1 MFLVIIK
8 TARASMRSVSSP
20 GFFFLLFLAAF
31 SFANFASGA
40 TLLQDEVKALED
52 IAKTLGKK
60 DWDFN
65 VDPCSGQRNWTSAV
79 QVKGSENNVTCDCT
93 FANGTVCHVTNI
105 LLKSQNLPGTLPR
118 DLFRLPFLQEIDLTR
133 NYLNGTIPKEWGST
147 KLAIISLLGNRLTGS
162 IPIEIANISTLQ
174 SLVLEG
180 NQLSGNLPPE
190 LGNLTQIQR
199 LLLSS
204 NNFIGE
210 LPVTLVKLTT
220 LQDIR
225 IGDNQ
230 FSGKIPNF
238 IQSLTSL
245 QKLVIQGS
253 GLSGPIPS
261 GISFLEN
268 LTDLRISDLNGSE
281 HSLFPQLNQMKNLK
295 YLILRNCN
303 INGTLPPYLGN
314 MTTLKNLDLS
324 FNKLT
329 GPIPSTYDA
338 LRKVDYMNL
347 FASSMTHNDSGTVA
361 CLGSSVCQETLY
373 SLHINCG
380 GKIVTD
386 NGSTYDDDSD
396 TGGPARF
403 HRSGTKNWAYINTGN
418 FMDNDAGA
426 YYIVQNKTLL
436 SMDNVDLYMDAR
448 VSPISLTYYGFC
460 LGNGNYT
467 VNLHFAEIM
476 FIDDQTFNSLGRRV
490 FDIYIQ
496 GALVKKDFDI
506 VEEAGGIGK
515 AVITSF
521 TAVVTSNTLEIRLY
535 WAGKGTTSLPFRSVY
550 GPLISAISV
559 EPDFTPPSKNKSSIS
574 VGVVVGVVAAG
585 AVVIIL
591 VLGILW
597 WKGCFGKK
605 SSLERELQ
613 GLDLRTGLFTL
624 RQIKAAT
631 NNFDVANKIGEGGF
645 GPVYKGCFSD
655 GTLIA
660 VKQLSSKSR
669 QGNREFLNEI
679 GMISAL
685 QHPHLVKL
693 YGCCVEGDQ
702 LLLVYEY
709 MENNSL
715 ARALFGAEE
724 HQIKLD
730 WTTRYKICVGIA
742 RGLAYLHEE
751 SRLKIVHRDIKATNV
766 LLDQD
771 LNPKI
776 SDFGLAKLDE
786 EDNTH
791 ISTRI
796 AGTFGYMAPE
806 YAMHGYLTDK
816 ADVYSFGIVAL
827 EIING
832 RSNTIHRQKEESFSV
847 LEWAHLLREKGDIM
861 DLVDRRL
868 GLEFNKEEALV
879 MIKVALLCTNVTAA
893 LRPTMSSVVSM
904 LEGKIVVDEEF
915 SGETT
920 EVLDEKKMEKMRLYY
935 QELSNSKEEP
945 WTASSTSVADL
956 YPEIAK
962 TLGKENW
969 DFSVNPCYSW
979 NLSKDNMVSCNC
991 DISNDSFCHVMKI
1004 ALKSQNLRGNLPP
1017 QLIELP
1023 YLQEIELSRNYLSG
1037 TIPRQWGSSNL
1048 QKISLLG
1055 NRITGPIPKEL
1066 GKLTNLTR
1074 LILEFNQLSGK
1085 LPSELGNLVLIKQ
1098 LHLSSNNFTGPLP
1111 ATLARLTTMDE
1122 FRINDNQ
1129 FSGNIPDFIGSWK
1142 SLDQL
1147 HMQGSGLSGPIP
1159 SGISLLNLT
1168 DLRISDLNGPDSTF
1182 PRLENM
1188 TYLKYLIL
1196 RSCNINDT
1204 FPQYLVRLS
1213 RLQILD
1219 LSYNKLNGPVPKNLQ
1234 EVALASYIYLT
1245 GNFLTGLVPEW
1256 TSANNK
1262 NLDLS
1267 YNNFSVEDRES
1278 KICYQKT
1285 AGPVSCEN
1293 STRTCTKNVQSL
1305 YINCGG
1311 KQVVVGGITYDEDMD
1326 SAGPA
1331 VYKQS
1336 RNNWAF
1342 SNTGQFMDNNT
1353 LAIQGKL
1360 PAYTTENET
1369 RLYMTDAELYK
1380 NARISP
1386 MSLTYYGF
1394 CLENGD
1400 YTVKLHF
1407 AEIMFTA
1414 DSTYSC
1420 LGRRLFDVYIQGRR
1434 VLKDFNIA
1442 NEAQGVGKELIKEF
1456 PAHVS
1461 TNDLEIRFYWAG
1473 KGTTNIPYK
1482 SVYGPLIS
1490 AISVKY
1496 AQYDSTGDMSAGVIV
1511 AIVAALVIV
1520 VILIVLGILWWM
1532 GFIGDCC
1539 WNASVEGLLST
1550 SNFLPHFGRKKHLLM
1565 KELRD
1570 LDLQT
1575 GVFTLHQIKV
1585 ATNNFDI
1592 SNKIGEGGFGPVY
1605 KGILS
1610 NSKPIAVKQLSPK
1623 SEQGTREFINE
1634 IGMIS
1639 ALQHPNLVKLYGCCV
1654 EGDQLLLVYEY
1665 MENNSLAHAHL
1676 KLSWPTRKKICV
1688 GIARGLAFM
1697 HEESRLKVVHRDLK
1711 TSNVLL
1717 DEDLNPKISDFGLA
1731 RLREGDNTH
1740 ISTRIAGTWGY
1751 MAPEYAMHGYLTEK
1765 ADVYSFGVITIEIV
1779 SGKRNTIHQS
1789 KEEAFYLLDWARLLK
1804 DRGSIMEL
1812 VDPRLGIDFN
1822 EEEVMLM
1829 VKVALLCTNVTS
1841 TLRPSMSTVLNMLEG
1856 RTVVPEFVALSSE
1869 VLDEM
1874 KLGIM
1879 REFYSQMEENN
1890 TSEARSL
1897 SLTMDVPWTCS
1908 SSSAVDLNPAH
1919 LDASCWEKKKLR
1931 DLLSSLSTSIF
1942 YEIDLNFFS
1951 ILNLSS
1957 ISMKKITSSQFL
1969 LFLSLLA
1976 LWFTSIAFGADTTH
1990 PEEVQALKDMG
2001 KTLGKKEWDT
2011 DIDPCSGQPPWFTS
2025 KENNNVTCNCTIP
2038 GENFCHVVIILLKSQ
2053 NLRGMLPRELIRL
2066 PYLEEIDLTKNYLN
2080 GTIPTQWG
2088 SSNLRSIS
2096 LYGNRLTGPIPKEIA
2111 NITNLQNLV
2120 LEFNQFSGNLPPELG
2135 NLPSIQKLHLTSNNF
2150 TGELPETLA
2159 KLTTLTELTIQG
2171 SGLSGPIPSEISFL
2185 QNLYDLRIS
2194 DLNGSDSAFPP
2205 INNMTKMKILILRS
2219 CHINDTLPQY
2229 LGNKTN
2235 FNDMQVLDLSYN
2247 KLSGNITEAFQDLLG
2262 LTYLYFTGNSFTGP
2276 IPNWVGNAKRP
2287 IIVIFRI
2294 TTLAMNPRNNS
2305 HANRSKTQQ
2314 CKNLTAFNSFH
2325 INCGGERELS
2335 SEGIVYDPDLDPS
2348 GAATSKI
2355 MGSNWAFSNTG
2366 HFLDAQK
2373 PVSETYIQQQN
2384 KTGLSKLY
2392 QTARVSPISLTYYG
2406 FCLENG
2412 DYTVLLHFAEIMFT
2426 DDNTYSSLGRR
2437 IFDVYIQGVQVMK
2450 DFNIANEAGGV
2461 GKNIT
2466 RSFPAHVR
2474 NNSLIIR
2481 FYWAGKGTTAIPYG
2495 PLISAISVT
2504 HVSTTTSGSMSTGVI
2519 VGIVVA
2525 AIVLVI
2531 LIVLGWRIY
2540 IGKRNSFGKELKDL
2554 NLQTNLFTMRQ
2565 IKVATNNF
2573 DISNKIGEGGFGPV
2587 YKGILSNGMII
2598 AVKMLSSKSK
2608 QGNREFI
2615 NEIGLISALQH
2626 PCLVKLYGC
2635 CVEGDQLLLVYEYME
2650 NNSLAQAL
2658 FGNGASQLKLNWPTR
2673 HKICIGIARGLAF
2686 LHEESTLKIV
2696 HRDIKATNVLLD
2708 KDLNPK
2714 ISDFEY
2720 AMHGYLTDKADVY
2733 SFGVVA
2739 LEIVSGKSNTIHR
2752 SKQEALHLL
2761 DWAHLLKEKGNLME
2775 LVDRRLGSD
2784 FNENEVM
2791 MMIKVALLCTNTTSN
2806 LRPTMSSVLSM
2817 LEGKTMIP
2825 EFVSD
2830 PSEIMD
2836 EMKLEAMRQHYFQK
2850 ENERSETQEQNH
2862 SLSIEGP
2869 WTASSSSAAD
2879 LYPVHVDS
2887 SYWEKRN

>member
-1 MFLVIIK
+1 
-8 TARASMRSVSSP
+8 MRSVSSP

-93 FANGTVCHVTNI
+93 FANGTVCHVTNM
-105 LLKSQNLPGTLPR
+105 
-118 DLFRLPFLQEIDLTR
+118 
-133 NYLNGTIPKEWGST
+133 
-147 KLAIISLLGNRLTGS
+147 
-162 IPIEIANISTLQ
+162 
-174 SLVLEG
+174 VLEG

-338 LRKVDYMNL
+338 LRKVDYIYLTGNLLNGQVPAWTEKSDNVDISFNNFSVTSQGSTCQIGNVNL

-956 YPEIAK
+956 YP
-962 TLGKENW
+962 
-969 DFSVNPCYSW
+969 V
-979 NLSKDNMVSCNC
+979 
-991 DISNDSFCHVMKI
+991 
-1004 ALKSQNLRGNLPP
+1004 
-1017 QLIELP
+1017 
-1023 YLQEIELSRNYLSG
+1023 
-1037 TIPRQWGSSNL
+1037 
-1048 QKISLLG
+1048 
-1055 NRITGPIPKEL
+1055 
-1066 GKLTNLTR
+1066 
-1074 LILEFNQLSGK
+1074 
-1085 LPSELGNLVLIKQ
+1085 
-1098 LHLSSNNFTGPLP
+1098 
-1111 ATLARLTTMDE
+1111 
-1122 FRINDNQ
+1122 
-1129 FSGNIPDFIGSWK
+1129 
-1142 SLDQL
+1142 
-1147 HMQGSGLSGPIP
+1147 GL
-1159 SGISLLNLT
+1159 
-1168 DLRISDLNGPDSTF
+1168 
-1182 PRLENM
+1182 
-1188 TYLKYLIL
+1188 
-1196 RSCNINDT
+1196 
-1204 FPQYLVRLS
+1204 
-1213 RLQILD
+1213 
-1219 LSYNKLNGPVPKNLQ
+1219 
-1234 EVALASYIYLT
+1234 
-1245 GNFLTGLVPEW
+1245 
-1256 TSANNK
+1256 
-1262 NLDLS
+1262 
-1267 YNNFSVEDRES
+1267 
-1278 KICYQKT
+1278 
-1285 AGPVSCEN
+1285 
-1293 STRTCTKNVQSL
+1293 
-1305 YINCGG
+1305 
-1311 KQVVVGGITYDEDMD
+1311 
-1326 SAGPA
+1326 
-1331 VYKQS
+1331 
-1336 RNNWAF
+1336 
-1342 SNTGQFMDNNT
+1342 
-1353 LAIQGKL
+1353 
-1360 PAYTTENET
+1360 
-1369 RLYMTDAELYK
+1369 
-1380 NARISP
+1380 
-1386 MSLTYYGF
+1386 
-1394 CLENGD
+1394 
-1400 YTVKLHF
+1400 
-1407 AEIMFTA
+1407 
-1414 DSTYSC
+1414 
-1420 LGRRLFDVYIQGRR
+1420 
-1434 VLKDFNIA
+1434 
-1442 NEAQGVGKELIKEF
+1442 
-1456 PAHVS
+1456 
-1461 TNDLEIRFYWAG
+1461 
-1473 KGTTNIPYK
+1473 
-1482 SVYGPLIS
+1482 
-1490 AISVKY
+1490 
-1496 AQYDSTGDMSAGVIV
+1496 
-1511 AIVAALVIV
+1511 
-1520 VILIVLGILWWM
+1520 
-1532 GFIGDCC
+1532 
-1539 WNASVEGLLST
+1539 
-1550 SNFLPHFGRKKHLLM
+1550 
-1565 KELRD
+1565 
-1570 LDLQT
+1570 
-1575 GVFTLHQIKV
+1575 
-1585 ATNNFDI
+1585 
-1592 SNKIGEGGFGPVY
+1592 
-1605 KGILS
+1605 
-1610 NSKPIAVKQLSPK
+1610 
-1623 SEQGTREFINE
+1623 
-1634 IGMIS
+1634 
-1639 ALQHPNLVKLYGCCV
+1639 
-1654 EGDQLLLVYEY
+1654 
-1665 MENNSLAHAHL
+1665 
-1676 KLSWPTRKKICV
+1676 
-1688 GIARGLAFM
+1688 
-1697 HEESRLKVVHRDLK
+1697 
-1711 TSNVLL
+1711 
-1717 DEDLNPKISDFGLA
+1717 
-1731 RLREGDNTH
+1731 
-1740 ISTRIAGTWGY
+1740 
-1751 MAPEYAMHGYLTEK
+1751 
-1765 ADVYSFGVITIEIV
+1765 
-1779 SGKRNTIHQS
+1779 
-1789 KEEAFYLLDWARLLK
+1789 
-1804 DRGSIMEL
+1804 
-1812 VDPRLGIDFN
+1812 
-1822 EEEVMLM
+1822 
-1829 VKVALLCTNVTS
+1829 
-1841 TLRPSMSTVLNMLEG
+1841 
-1856 RTVVPEFVALSSE
+1856 
-1869 VLDEM
+1869 
-1874 KLGIM
+1874 
-1879 REFYSQMEENN
+1879 
-1890 TSEARSL
+1890 
-1897 SLTMDVPWTCS
+1897 
-1908 SSSAVDLNPAH
+1908 
-1919 LDASCWEKKKLR
+1919 
-1931 DLLSSLSTSIF
+1931 
-1942 YEIDLNFFS
+1942 
-1951 ILNLSS
+1951 
-1957 ISMKKITSSQFL
+1957 
-1969 LFLSLLA
+1969 
-1976 LWFTSIAFGADTTH
+1976 
-1990 PEEVQALKDMG
+1990 
-2001 KTLGKKEWDT
+2001 
-2011 DIDPCSGQPPWFTS
+2011 
-2025 KENNNVTCNCTIP
+2025 
-2038 GENFCHVVIILLKSQ
+2038 
-2053 NLRGMLPRELIRL
+2053 
-2066 PYLEEIDLTKNYLN
+2066 
-2080 GTIPTQWG
+2080 
-2088 SSNLRSIS
+2088 
-2096 LYGNRLTGPIPKEIA
+2096 
-2111 NITNLQNLV
+2111 
-2120 LEFNQFSGNLPPELG
+2120 
-2135 NLPSIQKLHLTSNNF
+2135 
-2150 TGELPETLA
+2150 
-2159 KLTTLTELTIQG
+2159 
-2171 SGLSGPIPSEISFL
+2171 
-2185 QNLYDLRIS
+2185 
-2194 DLNGSDSAFPP
+2194 
-2205 INNMTKMKILILRS
+2205 
-2219 CHINDTLPQY
+2219 
-2229 LGNKTN
+2229 
-2235 FNDMQVLDLSYN
+2235 
-2247 KLSGNITEAFQDLLG
+2247 
-2262 LTYLYFTGNSFTGP
+2262 
-2276 IPNWVGNAKRP
+2276 
-2287 IIVIFRI
+2287 
-2294 TTLAMNPRNNS
+2294 
-2305 HANRSKTQQ
+2305 
-2314 CKNLTAFNSFH
+2314 
-2325 INCGGERELS
+2325 
-2335 SEGIVYDPDLDPS
+2335 
-2348 GAATSKI
+2348 
-2355 MGSNWAFSNTG
+2355 
-2366 HFLDAQK
+2366 
-2373 PVSETYIQQQN
+2373 
-2384 KTGLSKLY
+2384 
-2392 QTARVSPISLTYYG
+2392 
-2406 FCLENG
+2406 
-2412 DYTVLLHFAEIMFT
+2412 
-2426 DDNTYSSLGRR
+2426 
-2437 IFDVYIQGVQVMK
+2437 
-2450 DFNIANEAGGV
+2450 
-2461 GKNIT
+2461 
-2466 RSFPAHVR
+2466 
-2474 NNSLIIR
+2474 
-2481 FYWAGKGTTAIPYG
+2481 
-2495 PLISAISVT
+2495 
-2504 HVSTTTSGSMSTGVI
+2504 
-2519 VGIVVA
+2519 
-2525 AIVLVI
+2525 
-2531 LIVLGWRIY
+2531 
-2540 IGKRNSFGKELKDL
+2540 
-2554 NLQTNLFTMRQ
+2554 
-2565 IKVATNNF
+2565 
-2573 DISNKIGEGGFGPV
+2573 
-2587 YKGILSNGMII
+2587 
-2598 AVKMLSSKSK
+2598 
-2608 QGNREFI
+2608 
-2615 NEIGLISALQH
+2615 
-2626 PCLVKLYGC
+2626 
-2635 CVEGDQLLLVYEYME
+2635 
-2650 NNSLAQAL
+2650 
-2658 FGNGASQLKLNWPTR
+2658 
-2673 HKICIGIARGLAF
+2673 
-2686 LHEESTLKIV
+2686 
-2696 HRDIKATNVLLD
+2696 
-2708 KDLNPK
+2708 
-2714 ISDFEY
+2714 
-2720 AMHGYLTDKADVY
+2720 
-2733 SFGVVA
+2733 
-2739 LEIVSGKSNTIHR
+2739 
-2752 SKQEALHLL
+2752 
-2761 DWAHLLKEKGNLME
+2761 
-2775 LVDRRLGSD
+2775 
-2784 FNENEVM
+2784 
-2791 MMIKVALLCTNTTSN
+2791 
-2806 LRPTMSSVLSM
+2806 
-2817 LEGKTMIP
+2817 
-2825 EFVSD
+2825 
-2830 PSEIMD
+2830 
-2836 EMKLEAMRQHYFQK
+2836 
-2850 ENERSETQEQNH
+2850 
-2862 SLSIEGP
+2862 
-2869 WTASSSSAAD
+2869 
-2879 LYPVHVDS
+2879 DS
-2887 SYWEKRN
+2887 SYLEKRD